1 MPFSWLL
8 ACIDSLNWAPMFIN
22 SLTAAAHN
30 TPSSSTSTTLPRL
43 SMFSAYSLDI
53 QGRSER
59 ERAKSSVSD
68 TEKKKKKK
76 LNKKK
81 KDFLIFIPFNCLKKR
96 QCSPHQESD
105 CNYYNYFILLLF
117 LFLFF
122 CILKRLLDLV
132 FVSFGKK
139 MGLKRR
145 LLEML

>member
-1 MPFSWLL
+1 M
-8 ACIDSLNWAPMFIN
+8 
-22 SLTAAAHN
+22 
-30 TPSSSTSTTLPRL
+30 R
-43 SMFSAYSLDI
+43 
-53 QGRSER
+53 GR
-59 ERAKSSVSD
+59 ERRAQSVIQR
-68 TEKKKKKK
+68 KKKKKK
-76 LNKKK
+76 MNKKK
-81 KDFLIFIPFNCLKKR
+81 KYFLIFIPLNCLKKR